1 MFLGNRVRVLNNVIK
16 RLKEKI
22 TGPNDSIAKHMAIST
37 ICKPISMIISYI
49 YVPIVLNYLGVEK
62 YGVWATILTILS
74 WIGYFDIGIG
84 NGLRNKLTESLSKKD
99 GQSRKLVSSSY
110 AFISVIMIVA
120 AIIFSVVASFT
131 NWNRVFG
138 VSDIHENLAA
148 IVIISVCFIA
158 LNFILSIC
166 KNVLYAL
173 QKAADV
179 SIMELVTQMLNMVG
193 ILIAMQFVKSNLF
206 VMALVYGLSM
216 VTVNLMASLIIYRKN
231 SDVRPDIKEVDVKV
245 GKSVSS
251 LGMQFFVIQI
261 CALVL
266 FTTDSLII
274 SYLYGAA
281 DVTPYN
287 TVNKLFNVIIGVFSA
302 LIAPVWSN
310 VTKLKAERN
319 YDGIKRLIRKLQLIM
334 IPFAAGTVLLV
345 LVFRPLTSL
354 WLGQDLAYT
363 NALIVFGA
371 MYCLLTILCNT
382 YAAVSNGMGIM
393 KISMFFACIQA
404 TVNIPLSL
412 FMARTLGLQSAGV
425 LGGTCGAMMIAALAS
440 PIIINLKLKYLIKKV

>member
-1 MFLGNRVRVLNNVIK
+1 M
-16 RLKEKI
+16 LKEIFKKLKSKDVVLAQ
-22 TGPNDSIAKHMAIST
+22 NMAIST
-37 ICKPISMIISYI
+37 ICKPVSMIISFI

-62 YGVWATILTILS
+62 YGVWATILTMLS

-99 GQSRKLVSSSY
+99 GQSRKLVSSAY

-120 AIIFSVVASFT
+120 SIVFSVVASFT

-148 IVIISVCFIA
+148 VVIISICFMA

-173 QKAADV
+173 QMAANV
-179 SIMELVTQMLNMVG
+179 SIIELVTQILNMVG
-193 ILIAMQFVKSNLF
+193 VLVAMCFVESNLF
-206 VMALVYGLSM
+206 IMAFLYGCSM
-216 VTVNLMASLIIYRKN
+216 VTVNLVASIIIYRRN
-231 SDVRPDIKEVDVKV
+231 SDVRPEIREIDVKV
-245 GKSVSS
+245 GKSITS

-281 DVTPYN
+281 NVTPYN

-302 LIAPVWSN
+302 LLAPIWSN
-310 VTKLKAERN
+310 VTKLKAEEN
-319 YDGIKRLIRKLQLIM
+319 YDGIKSLIRKLQLIM
-334 IPFAAGTVLLV
+334 IPFVAGTILLV
-345 LVFRPLTSL
+345 LIFRPLARL
-354 WLGQDLAYT
+354 WLGRDLAYT
-363 NALIVFGA
+363 TPLILFGA
-371 MYCLLTILCNT
+371 LYCLLTIWCNT
-382 YAAVSNGMGIM
+382 YSAVSNGMEIM
-393 KISMFFACIQA
+393 KTSMFLACVQA
-404 TVNIPLSL
+404 IVNIPLSL
-412 FMARTLGLQSAGV
+412 FMAKSLGLQAAGV
-425 LGGTCGAMMIAALAS
+425 SGGTCGAMMIAAIVL
-440 PIIINLKLKYLIKKV
+440 PIVVNRKLKYLEGGDYERN

>member
-1 MFLGNRVRVLNNVIK
+1 MLR
-16 RLKEKI
+16 RLKEKLI
-22 TGPNDSIAKHMAIST
+22 TANGSMAKNMAIST

-99 GQSRKLVSSSY
+99 GQSRKLVSSAY
-110 AFISVIMIVA
+110 AFIAALMITA
-120 AIIFSVVASFT
+120 SIFFSVVASFT

-148 IVIISVCFIA
+148 VVIISVCFMA

-179 SIMELVTQMLNMVG
+179 SIMELATQILNMVG
-193 ILIAMQFVKSNLF
+193 VLVAMQFVKSNLF
-206 VMALVYGLSM
+206 VMALVYGSSM
-216 VTVNLMASLIIYRKN
+216 VMVNLVASIIIYSKN
-231 SDVRPDIKEVDVKV
+231 CNVRPEIKEINVKV
-245 GKSVSS
+245 GKSITS

-281 DVTPYN
+281 NVTPYN

-302 LIAPVWSN
+302 LLAPVWSN
-310 VTKLKAERN
+310 VTKLKAEEN
-319 YDGIKRLIRKLQLIM
+319 YDGIKSLIRKLQLIM
-334 IPFAAGTVLLV
+334 IPFVLGTILLV
-345 LVFRPLTSL
+345 LIFRPLTRL
-354 WLGQDLAYT
+354 WLGRDLAYT
-363 NALIVFGA
+363 TPLILFGA
-371 MYCLLTILCNT
+371 LYCLLTIWCNT
-382 YAAVSNGMGIM
+382 YSAVSNGMEIM
-393 KISMFFACIQA
+393 KISMFLACVQA
-404 TVNIPLSL
+404 IVNIPLSL
-412 FMARTLGLQSAGV
+412 FMAKSLGLKAAGV
-425 LGGTCGAMMIAALAS
+425 SGGTCGVMMIAAVVL
-440 PIIINLKLKYLIKKV
+440 PIVVKRKLKYLEGGDYERN

>member
-1 MFLGNRVRVLNNVIK
+1 MLR
-16 RLKEKI
+16 RLKEKLI
-22 TGPNDSIAKHMAIST
+22 SANGSIAKNMAIST
-37 ICKPISMIISYI
+37 ICKPISMIISYL
-49 YVPIVLNYLGVEK
+49 YVPIVLDYLGVEK

-99 GQSRKLVSSSY
+99 GQSRKLVSSAY
-110 AFISVIMIVA
+110 AFIAALMIA
-120 AIIFSVVASFT
+120 ASIVFSVVASFT

-148 IVIISVCFIA
+148 VVIISVCFMA
-158 LNFILSIC
+158 LNFVLSIC

-179 SIMELVTQMLNMVG
+179 SIMELATQILNMVG
-193 ILIAMQFVKSNLF
+193 VLVAMQFVKSNLF

-216 VTVNLMASLIIYRKN
+216 VMVNLVASIIIYRKN
-231 SDVRPDIKEVDVKV
+231 SDVRPEIKEINVKV
-245 GKSVSS
+245 GKSITN

-281 DVTPYN
+281 NVTPYN

-302 LIAPVWSN
+302 LLAPVWSN
-310 VTKLKAERN
+310 VTKLKAEEN
-319 YDGIKRLIRKLQLIM
+319 YDGIKSLIRKLQLIM
-334 IPFAAGTVLLV
+334 IPFVVGTILLV
-345 LVFRPLTSL
+345 LIFRPLTRL

-363 NALIVFGA
+363 TPLILFGA
-371 MYCLLTILCNT
+371 LYCLLTIWCNT
-382 YAAVSNGMGIM
+382 YAAFLNGMQIM
-393 KISMFFACIQA
+393 KITIVIACLQA
-404 TVNIPLSL
+404 MVNIPLSL
-412 FMARTLGLQSAGV
+412 FMAEYLGLYSAGV
-425 LGGTCGAMMIAALAS
+425 MGGTVVSMLISAIAS
-440 PIIINLKLKYLIKKV
+440 PFIINNEIKRLKSSH

>member
-1 MFLGNRVRVLNNVIK
+1 MLR
-16 RLKEKI
+16 RLKEKLI
-22 TGPNDSIAKHMAIST
+22 TANGSIAKNMAIST

-99 GQSRKLVSSSY
+99 GQSRKLVSSAY
-110 AFISVIMIVA
+110 AFIAVLMIVVS
-120 AIIFSVVASFT
+120 IVFSIVASFT

-148 IVIISVCFIA
+148 VVIISVCFMA

-179 SIMELVTQMLNMVG
+179 SILELATQIFNMVG
-193 ILIAMQFVKSNLF
+193 VLVAMQFVKSNLF
-206 VMALVYGLSM
+206 VMALIYGLSM
-216 VTVNLMASLIIYRKN
+216 VMVNIVASFIIYRKN
-231 SDVRPDIKEVDVKV
+231 SDVRPRIEEIDVKV
-245 GKSVSS
+245 GKSITN

-302 LIAPVWSN
+302 MIAPIWSN
-310 VTKLKAERN
+310 ITKLKAEKN
-319 YDGIKRLIRKLQLIM
+319 YDEIKNLIKRIYALCGF
-334 IPFAAGTVLLV
+334 FACGAILLM
-345 LVFRPLTSL
+345 FMFKPISRL
-354 WLGQDLAYT
+354 WLGQELNYS
-363 NALIVFGA
+363 NGLILFGA
-371 MYCLLTILCNT
+371 CYCI
-382 YAAVSNGMGIM
+382 
-393 KISMFFACIQA
+393 ISMWTNMNGTIANGLNILKEQMAMAIVQA
-404 TVNIPLSL
+404 TVNIPLSIIL
-412 FMARTLGLQSAGV
+412 AEYYNLGNAGIL
-425 LGGTCGAMMIAALAS
+425 LGTNFSLLISCIIL
-440 PIIINLKLKYLIKKV
+440 PILIKMRLVREETAL